1 MNIIYV
7 SRLCSSRKFKDIFE
21 NAIIKPPQ
29 QAQKYHRLLVEGLA
43 RNDEIVVQAIS
54 SLPINRSMSKKIL
67 FKREIEEVEG
77 IHYTYLPFANLPV
90 LKQIII
96 FFSCFFRLWKIINKN
111 RNSVIICD
119 VLNISLAGAAVL
131 VSRLSQ
137 ITCVGIVTDVPFYLA
152 SMSEDTSRSKNRLI
166 SKINTYI
173 MNKFDAYVFLTPYMN
188 QLINKKNKRYVIIE
202 GQVDANMVD
211 YENELSSKYE
221 TNVCLYAGELNKKY
235 GIKMLTDAF
244 IAAQVENSELHIYGS
259 GSFEHELQQICRQHR
274 NIKYFGVVSNDI
286 IIKEQTKATLLIN
299 PRPTNEEY
307 TKFSFPSKNM
317 EYMASGTAMLTTNLP
332 GMPLEYR
339 HYIYIFEDETV
350 QGLAANIRTLLS
362 NPKEELF
369 YKGLE
374 AKQFVLKNKNNI
386 IQAGK
391 IINMLKE
398 RK

>member
-43 RNDEIVVQAIS
+43 RNDGIAVQAIS

-77 IHYTYLPFANLPV
+77 IDYTYLPFVNLPV
-90 LKQIII
+90 LKQVII
-96 FFSCFFRLWKIINKN
+96 FFSCFFRLCKIINKN

-131 VSRLSQ
+131 VSRLSK

-166 SKINTYI
+166 SEINTYI
-173 MNKFDAYVFLTPYMN
+173 MSKFDAYVFLTPYMN

-211 YENELSSKYE
+211 YKNELSSKYE

-259 GSFEHELQQICRQHR
+259 GSFEHELHQICRQHG

-317 EYMASGTAMLTTNLP
+317 EYMVSGTAMLTTNLP

-369 YKGLE
+369 NKGLE

-391 IINMLKE
+391 IISMLKE